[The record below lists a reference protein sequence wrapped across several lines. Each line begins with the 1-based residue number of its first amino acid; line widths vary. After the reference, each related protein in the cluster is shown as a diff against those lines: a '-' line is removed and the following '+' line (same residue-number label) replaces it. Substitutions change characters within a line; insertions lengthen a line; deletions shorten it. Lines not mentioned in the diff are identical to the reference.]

1 MAWEKAP
8 QWLVE
13 LFGVSLPDGRGL
25 ERRKMFGY
33 PAAFANGHMF
43 AGVFQDVVFARL
55 PPRERAEL
63 EAEYGVRHFEVMPG
77 RPMTAYYVFPDA
89 ILEDEAEFARLL
101 AAAYAGAA
109 AMPPKE
115 KKPRAG
121 KARTPSA

>member
-13 LFGVSLPDGRGL
+13 LFGASLPEGRGF

-43 AGVFQDVVFARL
+43 AGVVQDIVFARL

-63 EAEYGVRHFEVMPG
+63 EAEHGVRHFEPMPG

-89 ILEDEAEFARLL
+89 ILEDEAELARLL
-101 AAAYAGAA
+101 AAAYAAAA

-115 KKPRAG
+115 KKPRPA
-121 KARTPSA
+121 KAKSPSA